1 MRLPIPPSRLDYL
14 FVFESTEGAIIT
26 ENLQYSKLH
35 GQKTC
40 CTSIIGRMKTQDF
53 DYYLPAELIAQF
65 PAEQRTSSRLLY
77 LDSINNQRQN
87 TLFSNLPNYLRAGD
101 VMVFNDTQVIK
112 ARLFGKKD
120 SGGKVEV
127 MVERVLDDRHVLAA
141 IRASHAPKPDSKL
154 LLADAIPVTV
164 IARESEFYTLRFEH
178 EKSVAE
184 LLECYGQLPLP
195 PYIARPATAADESR
209 YQTVYARNSG
219 AVAAPTAGLHFDT
232 GMIDQ
237 LRAMGVIIV
246 YVTLHVGAGTFQ
258 PVRVENIADHT
269 MHSETFHI
277 PQATVD
283 SIEHAKTT
291 GGRILSVGTT
301 SLRALEACASLHR
314 GRLIAGYG
322 DTQIFITPG
331 YRFQVV
337 ERLLTN
343 FHLPCST
350 LLMLVSAFAGMENIQ
365 RTYQHAVTARYRFFS
380 YGDAMLIEKNL

>member
-1 MRLPIPPSRLDYL
+1 
-14 FVFESTEGAIIT
+14 
-26 ENLQYSKLH
+26 
-35 GQKTC
+35 
-40 CTSIIGRMKTQDF
+40 MKTQDF

-65 PAEQRTSSRLLY
+65 PVEQRTSSRLLY
-77 LDSINNQRQN
+77 LDSISNQRQD
-87 TLFSNLPNYLRAGD
+87 TLFSNLPSYLRAGD

-164 IARESEFYTLRFEH
+164 IAREQEFYMLRFEH
-178 EKSVAE
+178 EKPVAE
-184 LLECYGQLPLP
+184 LLDCYGQLPLP
-195 PYIARPATAADESR
+195 PYISRSATASDEAR

-232 GMIDQ
+232 DMMEQ
-237 LRAMGVIIV
+237 LRAMGVIIT

-269 MHSETFHI
+269 MHSEAFYI
-277 PQATVD
+277 PQATVGA
-283 SIEHAKTT
+283 IEHAKTT
-291 GGRILSVGTT
+291 GGRTLAVGTT
-301 SLRALEACASLHR
+301 SLRALEACASLHQ
-314 GRLIAGYG
+314 GQLVAGYG
-322 DTQIFITPG
+322 DTQIFIAPG

-350 LLMLVSAFAGMENIQ
+350 LLMLVSAFAGMDNIQ
-365 RTYQHAVTARYRFFS
+365 RAYQHAVTARYRFFS
-380 YGDAMLIEKNL
+380 YGDAMLIERRS

>member
-1 MRLPIPPSRLDYL
+1 
-14 FVFESTEGAIIT
+14 
-26 ENLQYSKLH
+26 
-35 GQKTC
+35 
-40 CTSIIGRMKTQDF
+40 MKTQDF

-77 LDSINNQRQN
+77 LDSISNQQQDS
-87 TLFSNLPNYLRAGD
+87 LFSNLPSYLRAGD

-112 ARLFGKKD
+112 ARLFGKKN

-127 MVERVLDDRHVLAA
+127 MVERVLDDRHVLAT
-141 IRASHAPKPDSKL
+141 IRASHAPKPDSRL
-154 LLADAIPVTV
+154 ILANTIPVTV
-164 IARESEFYTLRFEH
+164 LARKQEFYTLRFEH
-178 EKSVAE
+178 EKPVTE

-195 PYIARPATAADESR
+195 PYIARPATAADEAR
-209 YQTVYARNSG
+209 YQTVYAKNSG

-232 GMIDQ
+232 GMMDQ

-258 PVRVENIADHT
+258 RVRVENIADHT

-277 PQATVD
+277 PQATV
-283 SIEHAKTT
+283 SAIEHAKTT
-291 GGRILSVGTT
+291 GGRILAVGTT
-301 SLRALEACASLHR
+301 SLRALEACASLHQ
-314 GRLIAGYG
+314 GRLVAGYG

-331 YRFQVV
+331 YRFHVI

-350 LLMLVSAFAGMENIQ
+350 LLMLVSAFAGMDNIQ
-365 RTYQHAVTARYRFFS
+365 RAYQHAVTARYRFFS
-380 YGDAMLIEKNL
+380 YGDAMLIERRS

>member
-1 MRLPIPPSRLDYL
+1 
-14 FVFESTEGAIIT
+14 
-26 ENLQYSKLH
+26 
-35 GQKTC
+35 
-40 CTSIIGRMKTQDF
+40 
-53 DYYLPAELIAQF
+53 
-65 PAEQRTSSRLLY
+65 
-77 LDSINNQRQN
+77 
-87 TLFSNLPNYLRAGD
+87 
-101 VMVFNDTQVIK
+101 MVFNDTQVIK

-127 MVERVLDDRHVLAA
+127 MVERVLNDRHVLAA

-164 IARESEFYTLRFEH
+164 IVRENEFYTLRFEH

-232 GMIDQ
+232 GIMDQ

-246 YVTLHVGAGTFQ
+246 YITLHVGAGTFH

-283 SIEHAKTT
+283 AIERAKTT

-314 GRLIAGYG
+314 GRLVAGYG
-322 DTQIFITPG
+322 NTQIFITPG
-331 YRFQVV
+331 YRFHVV

>member
-1 MRLPIPPSRLDYL
+1 
-14 FVFESTEGAIIT
+14 
-26 ENLQYSKLH
+26 
-35 GQKTC
+35 
-40 CTSIIGRMKTQDF
+40 MKTQDF

-65 PAEQRTSSRLLY
+65 PVEQRTSSRLLY
-77 LDSINNQRQN
+77 LDSICNQRQD

-164 IARESEFYTLRFEH
+164 IAREQEFYMLRFEH
-178 EKSVAE
+178 EQSVAE
-184 LLECYGQLPLP
+184 LLDCYGQLPLP
-195 PYIARPATAADESR
+195 PYISRPAAASDEAR

-232 GMIDQ
+232 DMMEQ
-237 LRAMGVIIV
+237 LRAMGVIIT

-269 MHSETFHI
+269 MHSETFYI
-277 PQATVD
+277 PQATVGA
-283 SIEHAKTT
+283 IEHAKTT
-291 GGRILSVGTT
+291 GGRTLAVGTT
-301 SLRALEACASLHR
+301 SLRALEACASLHQ
-314 GRLIAGYG
+314 GQLVAGYG

-350 LLMLVSAFAGMENIQ
+350 LLMLVSAFSGIDNIQ
-365 RTYQHAVTARYRFFS
+365 RAYQHAVTARYRFFS
-380 YGDAMLIEKNL
+380 YGDAMLIERRS

>member
-1 MRLPIPPSRLDYL
+1 
-14 FVFESTEGAIIT
+14 
-26 ENLQYSKLH
+26 
-35 GQKTC
+35 
-40 CTSIIGRMKTQDF
+40 MKTQDF

-77 LDSINNQRQN
+77 LDSISNQQQDA
-87 TLFSNLPNYLRAGD
+87 LFSNLPNYLRAGD

-112 ARLFGKKD
+112 ARIFGKKD

-141 IRASHAPKPDSKL
+141 IRASHAPKPDSRL
-154 LLADAIPVTV
+154 LLADAIPVTI

-178 EKSVAE
+178 EKTVAE

-195 PYIARPATAADESR
+195 PYIARPATAADEAR

-232 GMIDQ
+232 GMMDR

-283 SIEHAKTT
+283 AIEQAKST

-314 GRLIAGYG
+314 GQLVAGYG

-331 YRFQVV
+331 YRFQVA

-350 LLMLVSAFAGMENIQ
+350 LLMLVSAFSGMDNIQ
-365 RTYQHAVTARYRFFS
+365 RAYQHAVAAQYRFFS
-380 YGDAMLIEKNL
+380 YGDAMLIERSL

>member
-1 MRLPIPPSRLDYL
+1 MR
-14 FVFESTEGAIIT
+14 
-26 ENLQYSKLH
+26 
-35 GQKTC
+35 
-40 CTSIIGRMKTQDF
+40 TQDF
-53 DYYLPAELIAQF
+53 DYYLPAELIAQV
-65 PAEQRTSSRLLY
+65 PTEQRTSSRLLY
-77 LDSINNQRQN
+77 LDSISNQRQDV
-87 TLFSNLPNYLRAGD
+87 LFSNLPNYLRAGD

-141 IRASHAPKPDSKL
+141 IRASHAPKPDSRL

-195 PYIARPATAADESR
+195 PYIARPATTADEAR

-232 GMIDQ
+232 GMMDR
-237 LRAMGVIIV
+237 LRAMDVIIV

-283 SIEHAKTT
+283 AIEQAKST

-314 GRLIAGYG
+314 GQLVAGYG

-350 LLMLVSAFAGMENIQ
+350 LLMLVSAFAGMNNIQ
-365 RTYQHAVTARYRFFS
+365 CAYHHAVTARYRFFS